1 MGYPHSQYEAGLH
14 NIILPASFP
23 GWWLGGDGGILW
35 LGGDGGILWLQLG
48 GDGGILWLGDG
59 GILGLGILWLRSN
72 GLVGKKWRH
81 SLVET

>member
-1 MGYPHSQYEAGLH
+1 VVVEVGYPHSQYEVGLH

-35 LGGDGGILWLQLG
+35 LGGDGGILWLG
-48 GDGGILWLGDG
+48 GDG
-59 GILGLGILWLRSN
+59 GILGLGILWLGSN